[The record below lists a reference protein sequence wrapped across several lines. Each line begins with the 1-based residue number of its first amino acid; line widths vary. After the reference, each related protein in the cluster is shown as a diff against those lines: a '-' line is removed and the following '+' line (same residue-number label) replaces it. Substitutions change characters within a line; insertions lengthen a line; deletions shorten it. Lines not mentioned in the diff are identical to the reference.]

1 MHNVRW
7 LAYLGDKAYDVAIIV
22 NRVVSLLRR
31 LFGMPYWSFSSW
43 AKVKVKKAVKFIS
56 HFQKIVA
63 EEARRSGVDGV
74 ICGHIHHAAIEQ
86 MDGVE
91 YINTGDWV
99 ESCTAVAEHF
109 DGRMEIIR
117 WMEMATLSPVAE
129 RFLPVIVKSKAA
141 AA

>member
-1 MHNVRW
+1 MRAGSPISATGPTTSPIV
-7 LAYLGDKAYDVAIIV
+7 V
-22 NRVVSLLRR
+22 NRIVSGVRR

-56 HFQKIVA
+56 HFQKIVV

-74 ICGHIHHAAIEQ
+74 ICGHIHHAAIEH
-86 MDGVE
+86 MDGIE

-99 ESCTAVAEHF
+99 ESCTAVVEHF

-117 WMEMATLSPVAE
+117 WTELAAKPHPAAE
-129 RFLPVIVKSKAA
+129 RFVPVVVEGNAA